1 MMKLTTEAQYIM
13 YIYFKAIF
21 FKMF

>member
-1 MMKLTTEAQYIM
+1 MKLTTEAQYIM